1 MRLSAGDR
9 LGRYE
14 IKAPVGKGG
23 MGEVYRARDTELDR
37 DVAVKVLPEAVAGEG
52 DRLRRFKREAKAVAR
67 LSHPSVLEIF
77 DFGSEGDITFA
88 VTELLDGKSLREHLD
103 SVGGPLPW
111 EEVRGIAG
119 AVADGLAVAHGG
131 GVVHRDIKPGN
142 LFLCADG
149 RVKILD
155 FGLASLRE
163 VVSPEDDTASLM
175 QTASMPGTVMG
186 TVGYMAPEQVRG
198 ELADARSDIF
208 AIGCVLYEMLSGK
221 RPFDRDTAPEAMT
234 AILRENPPPLAECGV
249 EVAPEIE
256 RTVTRCLEKD
266 PDERFQSVS
275 DLSFALR
282 EIAGGEDRESAPVRR
297 RRIGQGR
304 RLALSAVVLVA
315 AVLTVVGVT
324 SLWNRSAPWLGGNVI
339 QSIAVLPLANL
350 SGDPEQE
357 YFADG
362 MTEALITD
370 LSRISAL
377 MVISRTSIMQF
388 KGSELSLP
396 EIARRLGVDAVVA
409 GSVQLEADQ
418 VRITAQLVD
427 AATDSHLWADTFQRE
442 LVGVLALQSE
452 VARSIANAIAIEVSP
467 QEESRLSDVRE
478 VDPETYRAYL
488 RGMHHLKKG
497 GEDDFEKGMSYLYE
511 AVENDPADPFAYA
524 GLAQGYVLWG
534 HDAADGAEYF
544 KRAKAAARRALEL
557 DENLAEA
564 EAALADVAMYHD
576 WDWETADRSFRR
588 AIDLNPSLAET
599 HAHYAWFH
607 LLQGDWSRAIAEAKM
622 AQEIDPLGPAFTSW
636 LTEVYLGAGRYDE
649 ALVENEKALELS
661 PRWARARADRGWALV
676 GKGRFEEAFVE
687 YQAASANSPRWK
699 THYGRA
705 LIKAGRLAEAG
716 QVLDEVMAVRA
727 EVPPPPL
734 ASLQALYGDFDGAME
749 SLEYGYESRSAL
761 MPWIGSWYDFGDL
774 VDDPRFQD
782 LLERLNLELIAR
794 PVG

>member
-1 MRLSAGDR
+1 
-9 LGRYE
+9 
-14 IKAPVGKGG
+14 

-77 DFGSEGDITFA
+77 DFGSEGDVTFA
-88 VTELLDGKSLREHLD
+88 VTELLDGKSLRERLD
-103 SVGGPLPW
+103 SDGGPLPW
-111 EEVRGIAG
+111 AEVREIAG

-163 VVSPEDDTASLM
+163 IASPEDDIASLAP
-175 QTASMPGTVMG
+175 TASMPGTIMG

-198 ELADARSDIF
+198 EKADARSDIF
-208 AIGCVLYEMLSGK
+208 AFGCVLYEMLSGH
-221 RPFDRDTAPEAMT
+221 RPFDRDTSAEVMT
-234 AILRENPPPLAECGV
+234 AILRENPPSFAECSV
-249 EVAPEIE
+249 EVAPEVE
-256 RTVTRCLEKD
+256 RTVARCLEKD
-266 PDERFQSVS
+266 PDRRFQSAS

-282 EIAGGEDRESAPVRR
+282 EIAGGGDRPFAPTLRQQIGWRR
-297 RRIGQGR
+297 RLV
-304 RLALSAVVLVA
+304 LAGVVLVA
-315 AVLTVVGVT
+315 AVLTVVGVR
-324 SLWNRSAPWLGGNVI
+324 SLWIRGAPWLEGNVVR
-339 QSIAVLPLANL
+339 SIAVLPLANL

-357 YFADG
+357 FFADG

-377 MVISRTSIMQF
+377 MVISRTSVMQF
-388 KGSELSLP
+388 KESDLSLP

-409 GSVQLEADQ
+409 GSVQHEADQ

-442 LVGVLALQSE
+442 LVSVLALQAE

-467 QEESRLSDVRE
+467 QEETRFSDVRE

-497 GEDDFEKGMSYLYE
+497 GKNNFEKGMAYLHE

-524 GLAQGYVLWG
+524 GLAQGYVMWG
-534 HDAADGAEYF
+534 HDSVDGAEYF

-564 EAALADVAMYHD
+564 QAALADVAMYYD
-576 WDWETADRSFRR
+576 WDWDAADRAFRR
-588 AIDLNPSLAET
+588 AMDLNPSLAEV
-599 HAHYAWFH
+599 HAHYAWFNI
-607 LLQGDWSRAIAEAKM
+607 LRGDWSQAIAEGEM
-622 AQEIDPLGPAFTSW
+622 AQDLDPLGPVFTSW
-636 LTEVYLGAGRYDE
+636 LTELYLGAGRYDE
-649 ALVENEKALELS
+649 ALVENQKAFDLY
-661 PRWARARADRGWALV
+661 PDWARAHADRGKAYV
-676 GKGRFEEAFVE
+676 GMGRFDEAYVE
-687 YQAASANSPRWK
+687 YEAAAPKNPRWK
-699 THYGRA
+699 AYYGCA
-705 LIKAGRLAEAG
+705 LIRGGRLDEAGRVLAELTVDSSG
-716 QVLDEVMAVRA
+716 VR
-727 EVPPPPL
+727 PTHM
-734 ASLQALYGDFDGAME
+734 ASLQAMYGDLDGAME
-749 SLEYGYESRSAL
+749 SLERGFEIRSPS

-774 VDDPRFQD
+774 ADDPRFQD
-782 LLERLNLELIAR
+782 LLDRMNLKIVAK

>member
-37 DVAVKVLPEAVAGEG
+37 DVAVKVLPEAVAGEE

-77 DFGSEGDITFA
+77 DFGNEGDVTFA
-88 VTELLDGKSLREHLD
+88 VTELLDGKSLRERFD
-103 SVGGPLPW
+103 SDGGPLPW
-111 EEVRGIAG
+111 AEVREIAG

-163 VVSPEDDTASLM
+163 IASPEDDTASLAP
-175 QTASMPGTVMG
+175 TASMPGTIMG
-186 TVGYMAPEQVRG
+186 TVGYMAPEQVKG
-198 ELADARSDIF
+198 EKADARSDIF
-208 AIGCVLYEMLSGK
+208 AFGCVLYEMLSGH
-221 RPFDRDTAPEAMT
+221 RPFNRDTSAEVMT
-234 AILRENPPPLAECGV
+234 AILRENPPSFAECGV
-249 EVAPEIE
+249 EVAQEVE
-256 RTVTRCLEKD
+256 RTVARCLEKD
-266 PDERFQSVS
+266 PERRFQSAS
-275 DLSFALR
+275 DLSFALH
-282 EIAGGEDRESAPVRR
+282 EIAGGGDGSIAPTSRKQIGRR
-297 RRIGQGR
+297 RR
-304 RLALSAVVLVA
+304 LAFGAVVLVA
-315 AVLTVVGVT
+315 AVLTVVGVR
-324 SLWNRSAPWLGGNVI
+324 SLWNRGAPWLEGNVVR
-339 QSIAVLPLANL
+339 SIAVLPLANL

-357 YFADG
+357 FFADG

-377 MVISRTSIMQF
+377 MVISRTSVMRF
-388 KGSELSLP
+388 KESDLSLP
-396 EIARRLGVDAVVA
+396 EIARRLGVDAVVE
-409 GSVQLEADQ
+409 GSVQLETDQ

-467 QEESRLSDVRE
+467 QEETRFSDARE

-497 GEDDFEKGMSYLYE
+497 GKDNFEKGMAYLHE

-524 GLAQGYVLWG
+524 GLAQGYVMWG
-534 HDAADGAEYF
+534 HDSVDGAEYF

-564 EAALADVAMYHD
+564 EGALADAAMYYD
-576 WDWETADRSFRR
+576 WDWEAADRAFRR
-588 AIDLNPSLAET
+588 AMDLNPSLAEV
-599 HAHYAWFH
+599 HAHHIVAH
-607 LLQGDWSRAIAEAKM
+607 RALLGRR
-622 AQEIDPLGPAFTSW
+622 PL
-636 LTEVYLGAGRYDE
+636 R
-649 ALVENEKALELS
+649 
-661 PRWARARADRGWALV
+661 RRARREQKGVRPLPRLGSRPRRPRQGLCRQGYVRRGH
-676 GKGRFEEAFVE
+676 R
-687 YQAASANSPRWK
+687 
-699 THYGRA
+699 
-705 LIKAGRLAEAG
+705 
-716 QVLDEVMAVRA
+716 
-727 EVPPPPL
+727 
-734 ASLQALYGDFDGAME
+734 
-749 SLEYGYESRSAL
+749 
-761 MPWIGSWYDFGDL
+761 
-774 VDDPRFQD
+774 
-782 LLERLNLELIAR
+782 
-794 PVG
+794 

>member
-37 DVAVKVLPEAVAGEG
+37 DVAVKVLPEAVAGEE

-77 DFGSEGDITFA
+77 DFGSEGDVTFA

-103 SVGGPLPW
+103 FDGGPLPW
-111 EEVRGIAG
+111 AEVREIVGP
-119 AVADGLAVAHGG
+119 VADGLAVAHGG

-163 VVSPEDDTASLM
+163 MVSPDNDTASLAP
-175 QTASMPGTVMG
+175 TASMPGTIMG

-198 ELADARSDIF
+198 EKADARSDIF
-208 AIGCVLYEMLSGK
+208 SVGCVLYEMLSGH
-221 RPFDRDTAPEAMT
+221 RPFERDTTAEAMT
-234 AILRENPPPLAECGV
+234 AILRETPPSFAQCGV
-249 EVAPEIE
+249 EVAPEVE
-256 RTVTRCLEKD
+256 RTVARCLEKD
-266 PDERFQSVS
+266 PDRRFQSAS

-282 EIAGGEDRESAPVRR
+282 EIAGGGDRPIAPTSRQQIGRR
-297 RRIGQGR
+297 R
-304 RLALSAVVLVA
+304 RLALAAAVLVVV
-315 AVLTVVGVT
+315 VLTVVGVR
-324 SLWNRSAPWLGGNVI
+324 SLWNRGAPWLEGNLVR
-339 QSIAVLPLANL
+339 SIAVLPLANL

-357 YFADG
+357 FFADG

-377 MVISRTSIMQF
+377 MVISRTSVMKF
-388 KGSELSLP
+388 KGSDLSVP

-467 QEESRLSDVRE
+467 QEESRFSDARE

-497 GEDDFEKGMSYLYE
+497 GEGDFEKGMAFLHE

-524 GLAQGYVLWG
+524 GLAQGYVMWG
-534 HDAADGAEYF
+534 HDAVDGAEYF

-557 DENLAEA
+557 DESLAEA
-564 EAALADVAMYHD
+564 HAALADAAMYHE
-576 WDWETADRSFRR
+576 WDWEAADRAFRR
-588 AIDLNPSLAET
+588 AIDLNPSLAEL
-599 HAHYAWFH
+599 HAHYAWLH
-607 LLQGDWSRAIAEAKM
+607 VLRGDWAQAIAEGKM
-622 AQEIDPLGPAFTSW
+622 AQELDPLGPAFTSW
-636 LTEVYLGAGRYDE
+636 LSEIYLGAGRYDD
-649 ALVENEKALELS
+649 ALVENEKAFELY
-661 PRWARARADRGWALV
+661 PGWKRAHADRGWALV
-676 GKGRFEEAFVE
+676 GKGRFDEAYVE
-687 YQAASANSPRWK
+687 YQAASEDVPRWK
-699 THYGRA
+699 TYYGRA
-705 LIKAGRLAEAG
+705 LIKGGRLDEAGRLLAELTA
-716 QVLDEVMAVRA
+716 DSAR
-727 EVPPPPL
+727 VPPPAL
-734 ASLQALYGDFDGAME
+734 ANFQALYGDLDGAME
-749 SLEYGYESRSAL
+749 SLERGFETRNPL
-761 MPWIGSWYDFGDL
+761 MPWIGSWYDFGEL
-774 VDDPRFQD
+774 ADDPRFLD
-782 LLERLNLELIAR
+782 LLDRMNLERVAK